1 MSDDALLSASDTQ
14 PLKEL
19 PILED
24 SDVRKVILLSPR
36 GGLKLGLGCAVSLF
50 IPAGVLC
57 LPLIVP
63 NGRVHEP
70 WLWGGFLLLA
80 IVGPVWLIWRSRT
93 LLDTEHLL
101 ILEHDRITLRTRSF
115 HQATHE
121 LVDVNDETV
130 GIGSGSGLTTDES
143 VLKESSK
150 STTIVI
156 WGPSGSLSLLA
167 EPYEF
172 PWLRKQIH
180 AWLQN
185 QAVTNADEMNR
196 REQDSPQLRSADIV
210 EIEQLRVPLSESPT
224 RHLKTGIS
232 NSPPEGLITVSE
244 DSESDLLIRR
254 AAGGPAVVSFGWNSI
269 GMSLFMVAFSLF
281 WFFVVPDMGWGPFV
295 ICGACWLLT
304 VVVLCVWIRRLF
316 ETVDLELSQGCLTVK
331 RTIFGLRRI
340 QPIKLGST
348 PTVQLVVTQWSGS
361 TPQPTLCVKGS
372 DDEARFGTMLSDNEK
387 RWLVMRLRAFLK
399 LDPRANIFA
408 EPEGQADS

>member
-1 MSDDALLSASDTQ
+1 
-14 PLKEL
+14 
-19 PILED
+19 
-24 SDVRKVILLSPR
+24 
-36 GGLKLGLGCAVSLF
+36 
-50 IPAGVLC
+50 
-57 LPLIVP
+57 
-63 NGRVHEP
+63 
-70 WLWGGFLLLA
+70 
-80 IVGPVWLIWRSRT
+80 
-93 LLDTEHLL
+93 LLDTEQLL

-115 HQATHE
+115 HQTTHE

-130 GIGSGSGLTTDES
+130 GIGPGSGLTTDES
-143 VLKESSK
+143 VLKESSN

-167 EPYEF
+167 EPDESL
-172 PWLRKQIH
+172 WLRKQIH
-180 AWLQN
+180 AWLQS

-210 EIEQLRVPLSESPT
+210 EIEQLRVPLSESTT
-224 RHLKTGIS
+224 RHQKTDIS
-232 NSPPEGLITVSE
+232 NSPPEGLISVSE
-244 DSESDLLIRR
+244 DSESELLIRI

-316 ETVDLELSQGCLTVK
+316 EAVDLELSQGCLTVK

-340 QPIKLGST
+340 QRIKLGST
-348 PTVQLVVTQWSGS
+348 PTVQLMVNQWSGS
-361 TPQPTLCVKGS
+361 TPEPTLCVEGS

-408 EPEGQADS
+408 EPEG